1 MLEFVIPVWDVF
13 PFFKIKVF
21 KIKYATANT
30 NNSITG
36 TKLYLS
42 GIIKPTILV
51 TKNPKAQSKFQME
64 ILSLSRFVKNIIPV
78 FTNAKTPIIQPNIL
92 YIIDHVPPFL

>member
-51 TKNPKAQSKFQME
+51 TKNPKAQSQELYGGMTAL
-64 ILSLSRFVKNIIPV
+64 IRINPVYVRCGNYVGSSRR
-78 FTNAKTPIIQPNIL
+78 
-92 YIIDHVPPFL
+92 